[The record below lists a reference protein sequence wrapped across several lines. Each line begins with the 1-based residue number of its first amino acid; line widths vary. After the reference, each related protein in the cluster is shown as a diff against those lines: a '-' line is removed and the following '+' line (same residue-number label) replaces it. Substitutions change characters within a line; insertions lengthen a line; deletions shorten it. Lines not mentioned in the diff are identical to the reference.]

1 MLPRSVFNS
10 FFILTCAYS
19 RKVFWMSYAAFLL
32 LYQRIAKNS
41 KNAIPATNQNMI
53 VGLVASMIALHTIGP
68 KEQPASTPKSI
79 VFAESE

>member
-1 MLPRSVFNS
+1 MLPRSVCI
-10 FFILTCAYS
+10 FFLHICVCVSTIDS
-19 RKVFWMSYAAFLL
+19 RISYAAFLL